1 MRTTRNLPQHQL
13 HPRDRKM
20 NLLWLFGAL
29 ALALTAGA
37 ILIVVFVAVVGSLMR
52 SGDFEVPCEDVP
64 DE

>member
-1 MRTTRNLPQHQL
+1 
-13 HPRDRKM
+13 M

>member
-1 MRTTRNLPQHQL
+1 
-13 HPRDRKM
+13 M
-20 NLLWLFGAL
+20 NLLWLLGAL

-37 ILIVVFVAVVGSLMR
+37 ILIVVVVVVAVVGSLMR